1 MNMGLLDELSSAVE
15 KHPDTSDEQHSSLV
29 QTAVQMFGNHG
40 GLSDLIGN
48 AESSGIGHIVQSWIG
63 TGLNQ
68 PISPGQIQG
77 VLGQDRLNQF
87 AQRAGISP
95 SIASAALARILPAVV
110 DKFTPRGKLP
120 EAA

>member
-1 MNMGLLDELSSAVE
+1 
-15 KHPDTSDEQHSSLV
+15 
-29 QTAVQMFGNHG
+29 MFVNHG

-63 TGLNQ
+63 TGSNQ
-68 PISPGQIQG
+68 PISPGQVHG
-77 VLGQDRLNQF
+77 VLVQDRLNQF
-87 AQRAGISP
+87 AQRAGISR